1 MALRPNIGGKKRK
14 KKAADQVSSPA
25 SAPETMNAVDPNA
38 PVKRKRK
45 GPSISSLIAAVIMI
59 VGLGVIGYPTF
70 SDWWNS
76 YHQSRAI
83 ANYVQAVE
91 QTDPKVIES
100 MLKDAHDYN
109 QRLLS
114 KGNRYMMS
122 DEEKAEY
129 DSLLNLGGDGVMGF
143 IQINI
148 IGVNLPIY
156 HGVDESVLQVAIGHI
171 QGSSLPVGGAST
183 HAAVSGHR
191 GLPSAKLFTDL
202 DKLVEGDTFTITI
215 LNETMTYLID
225 QIRIVEPEDMSDL
238 NIAQGEDYV
247 TLITCTP
254 YGINTH
260 RMLVRGHRIENMA
273 DALAVPAEAVQIPS
287 YIAVPA
293 VAIPMLFV
301 YLVITLIY
309 LRIRK
314 PEYDKEKVLQEI
326 RELEGTI
333 GKSPK
338 AAGTQDAGTTTDSQA
353 ESAPSDFEAADPE
366 GMPVDSTE
374 AKAED
379 AEAVAEDVEAGEN
392 STEAD
397 EADTADA
404 SADAADVVPTEET
417 LTDAPDTIDE
427 T

>member
-25 SAPETMNAVDPNA
+25 SAPEAMNAVDPDA
-38 PVKRKRK
+38 PVKPKRKRK

-100 MLKDAHDYN
+100 MLEDAHAYN

-171 QGSSLPVGGAST
+171 QGSSLPVEMAEEQ
-183 HAAVSGHR
+183 AI
-191 GLPSAKLFTDL
+191 GL
-202 DKLVEGDTFTITI
+202 
-215 LNETMTYLID
+215 M
-225 QIRIVEPEDMSDL
+225 
-238 NIAQGEDYV
+238 
-247 TLITCTP
+247 
-254 YGINTH
+254 YG
-260 RMLVRGHRIENMA
+260 MA
-273 DALAVPAEAVQIPS
+273 NFRCYAER
-287 YIAVPA
+287 
-293 VAIPMLFV
+293 
-301 YLVITLIY
+301 
-309 LRIRK
+309 LRQMQH
-314 PEYDKEKVLQEI
+314 VLQ
-326 RELEGTI
+326 R
-333 GKSPK
+333 
-338 AAGTQDAGTTTDSQA
+338 
-353 ESAPSDFEAADPE
+353 
-366 GMPVDSTE
+366 
-374 AKAED
+374 
-379 AEAVAEDVEAGEN
+379 
-392 STEAD
+392 
-397 EADTADA
+397 
-404 SADAADVVPTEET
+404 
-417 LTDAPDTIDE
+417 
-427 T
+427 